1 MAGLVPA
8 ISTRRAPRIIDRGRR
23 DKPGDDHPS
32 LAWNRKPLV
41 YYVDLTLNGL
51 IFGSMYALMAVGLTL
66 VYGLLR
72 ILHIAHAAVYAF
84 GAFVTVIVA
93 NATGSIALGIV
104 VAMIA
109 SALLGGAI
117 YRLLYQPLLGQPPY
131 VAMIASIGL
140 LVFLE
145 DAFRILFGEQGLTF
159 RSDPYPTQIFDLFG
173 LTINTVQIAML
184 VVSTVS
190 LAALELFITR
200 TRIGTA
206 WRATVSN
213 PTIATSFGVDPISVR
228 YLNFFIGSA
237 LAGLAGALIA
247 LLNNFVEPSMG
258 FVVSYKALA
267 IIVLGG
273 LGSIRGTLI
282 ASLALG
288 LIESFGTI
296 ALRFYL
302 DRDALAFL
310 FLIIVLM
317 VRPQG
322 LAGARTA

>member
-1 MAGLVPA
+1 
-8 ISTRRAPRIIDRGRR
+8 
-23 DKPGDDHPS
+23 
-32 LAWNRKPLV
+32 V
-41 YYVDLTLNGL
+41 YYLDLTLNGL

-84 GAFVTVIVA
+84 GAFITVIVA

-104 VAMIA
+104 LAMIA

-117 YRLLYQPLLGQPPY
+117 YRLLYQPLLVYPPY
-131 VAMIASIGL
+131 VAMIASMGL
-140 LVFLE
+140 LVFME
-145 DAFRILFGEQGLTF
+145 DAFRIVFGEQGLTF
-159 RSDPYPTQIFDLFG
+159 RRNPYPTQIFDIFG

-184 VVSTVS
+184 VVSTVC
-190 LAALELFITR
+190 LVALGLFTTKTR
-200 TRIGTA
+200 MGVA

-213 PTIATSFGVDPISVR
+213 PTIATSFGVDAIQVR
-228 YLNFFIGSA
+228 YMNFFIGSA

-273 LGSIRGTLI
+273 LGSIRGTLM
-282 ASLALG
+282 ASFALG

-296 ALRFYL
+296 AVGAYL

-317 VRPQG
+317 IRPQG
-322 LAGARTA
+322 FAGAKTA

>member
-1 MAGLVPA
+1 MDLNP
-8 ISTRRAPRIIDRGRR
+8 
-23 DKPGDDHPS
+23 
-32 LAWNRKPLV
+32 V

-51 IFGSMYALMAVGLTL
+51 IFGAMYALMAIGLTL

-84 GAFVTVIVA
+84 GAFITVIVA

-104 VAMIA
+104 VAMLA
-109 SALLGGAI
+109 SALLGPAI
-117 YRLLYQPLLGQPPY
+117 YRLLYEPMLSHPPY
-131 VAMIASIGL
+131 VAMIASMGL
-140 LVFLE
+140 LIFME
-145 DAFRILFGEQGLTF
+145 DGFRILFGEQGLTF
-159 RSDPYPTQIFDLFG
+159 TRNPYPTEIHQLFG
-173 LTINTVQIAML
+173 VTINTVQIAMIVL
-184 VVSTVS
+184 SAVCLTA
-190 LAALELFITR
+190 LALFTTR
-200 TRIGTA
+200 TRAGVA

-213 PTIATSFGVDPISVR
+213 PTIATSFGVDAIKVR
-228 YLNFFIGSA
+228 YLNFMIGSA
-237 LAGLAGALIA
+237 LAALAGALIA

-273 LGSIRGTLI
+273 LGSMRGTLI

-288 LIESFGTI
+288 LVESFGTI
-296 ALRFYL
+296 LVGSYL

-322 LAGARTA
+322 LTGARA